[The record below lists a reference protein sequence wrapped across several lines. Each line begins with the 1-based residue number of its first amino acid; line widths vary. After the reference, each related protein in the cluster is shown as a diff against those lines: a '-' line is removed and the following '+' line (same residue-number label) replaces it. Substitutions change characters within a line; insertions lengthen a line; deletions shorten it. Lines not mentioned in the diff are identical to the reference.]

1 VRGDPCHT
9 ALCDSDGVQPQGYGR
24 TVPPSSPVG
33 QLDDTSSLVNP
44 SVAAH
49 RWTPGRNEM
58 LAILSAIMALMA
70 MAIDLM
76 LTGFDEMR
84 DAFGLDPTSN
94 EVANVITVFF
104 IGLAVA
110 QLFFGPITDRF
121 GRKSVLYASV
131 IIYVIGAVGS
141 ALAPSLGWL
150 LVARFVWGIGAAGA
164 RVVATA
170 VVRDYFEGVQMAKAM
185 SQIMAVFI
193 MVPVVAPTLGAA
205 IIAIAPWRTVFW
217 ACAVWALM
225 MSAWSLRLPESL
237 PPESR
242 RRLNRRDITSAYIEF
257 ARTRP
262 TIWYSIASVF
272 LQACFTMYLASSELI
287 VSEIYNRREQFPFI
301 FGLTALGFA
310 VAAALNGRA
319 VGIFGVRRVIWAV
332 LGILITGSAVLT
344 VVVTVVDQPS
354 FWIFMPGIG
363 LMLMLFMFLMPNM
376 SAEALQ
382 PVPHIAGTAS
392 ALSGACRMAGGAVLG
407 GLVAARIDT
416 SVTPFAVALLVFA
429 IAAAVCSAIAVGRP
443 RRAAAPAMAGAAVT
457 T

>member
-1 VRGDPCHT
+1 
-9 ALCDSDGVQPQGYGR
+9 
-24 TVPPSSPVG
+24 
-33 QLDDTSSLVNP
+33 
-44 SVAAH
+44 
-49 RWTPGRNEM
+49 M
-58 LAILSAIMALMA
+58 LAILSALMALMA

-84 DAFGLDPTSN
+84 EAFGLDPSSN

-121 GRKSVLYASV
+121 GRKSVLYVSV
-131 IIYVIGAVGS
+131 VIYVVGAVGS

-170 VVRDYFEGVQMAKAM
+170 VVRDHFEGVQMAKAM

-193 MVPVVAPTLGAA
+193 MIPVVAPTLGAA

-225 MSAWSLRLPESL
+225 MATWSLRLPESL
-237 PPESR
+237 PVERR
-242 RRLNRRDITSAYIEF
+242 RRLDRRDITSAYVEF
-257 ARTRP
+257 VRTRR
-262 TIWYSIASVF
+262 TIWFSAASVF

-287 VSEIYNRREQFPFI
+287 VSEIYDRREQFPFI
-301 FGLTALGFA
+301 FGITALGFA
-310 VAAALNGRA
+310 VAAGLNGRA
-319 VGIFGVRRVIWAV
+319 VGVFGVQKVIWAV
-332 LGILITGSAVLT
+332 LGVLIAGSAVLA
-344 VVVTVVDQPS
+344 VVVAVVDTPS
-354 FWIFMPGIG
+354 FWFFMPGIG
-363 LMLMLFMFLMPNM
+363 LLLMLFMFLMPNM

-392 ALSGACRMAGGAVLG
+392 ALSGACRMAGGALLG

-429 IAAAVCSAIAVGRP
+429 VAAAACTAIAVRP
-443 RRAAAPAMAGAAVT
+443 SRGLIATTTANAVSHEQK
-457 T
+457 

>member
-1 VRGDPCHT
+1 
-9 ALCDSDGVQPQGYGR
+9 
-24 TVPPSSPVG
+24 
-33 QLDDTSSLVNP
+33 
-44 SVAAH
+44 
-49 RWTPGRNEM
+49 M
-58 LAILSAIMALMA
+58 LAILSAVMALMA

-84 DAFGLDPTSN
+84 EAFGLDSSSN

-121 GRKSVLYASV
+121 GRKSVLYVSV
-131 IIYVIGAVGS
+131 VIYVVGAVGS
-141 ALAPSLGWL
+141 ALAPTLGWL

-170 VVRDYFEGVQMAKAM
+170 VVRDHFEGVQMAKAM

-193 MVPVVAPTLGAA
+193 MIPVVAPTLGAA

-225 MSAWSLRLPESL
+225 MATWSLRLPESL
-237 PPESR
+237 PVESR
-242 RRLNRRDITSAYIEF
+242 RRLDRRDITSAYVEF
-257 ARTRP
+257 VRTRR
-262 TIWYSIASVF
+262 TIWFSVASVF
-272 LQACFTMYLASSELI
+272 LRACFTMYLASSELI

-301 FGLTALGFA
+301 FGITALGFA
-310 VAAALNGRA
+310 VAAGLNGRA
-319 VGIFGVRRVIWAV
+319 VGVFGVQKVIWAV
-332 LGILITGSAVLT
+332 LGVLIAGSAVLT
-344 VVVTVVDQPS
+344 VVVTVVDTPS
-354 FWIFMPGIG
+354 FWFFMPGIG

-392 ALSGACRMAGGAVLG
+392 ALSGACRMAGGALLG

-429 IAAAVCSAIAVGRP
+429 LAAAACTAIAVRP
-443 RRAAAPAMAGAAVT
+443 SRRLVATTASNAVPT
-457 T
+457 EHR

>member
-1 VRGDPCHT
+1 
-9 ALCDSDGVQPQGYGR
+9 
-24 TVPPSSPVG
+24 
-33 QLDDTSSLVNP
+33 
-44 SVAAH
+44 
-49 RWTPGRNEM
+49 M
-58 LAILSAIMALMA
+58 LAILSALMALMA

-84 DAFGLDPTSN
+84 EAFGLDPSSN

-121 GRKSVLYASV
+121 GRKSVLYVSV
-131 IIYVIGAVGS
+131 VIYVVGAVGS

-170 VVRDYFEGVQMAKAM
+170 VVRDHFEGVQMAKAM

-193 MVPVVAPTLGAA
+193 IIPVVAPTLGAA

-225 MSAWSLRLPESL
+225 MATWSLRLPESL
-237 PPESR
+237 PVERR
-242 RRLNRRDITSAYIEF
+242 RRLDRRDITSAYVEF
-257 ARTRP
+257 VRTRR
-262 TIWYSIASVF
+262 TIWFSAASVF

-287 VSEIYNRREQFPFI
+287 VSEIYDRREQFPFI
-301 FGLTALGFA
+301 FGITALGFA
-310 VAAALNGRA
+310 VAAGLNGRA
-319 VGIFGVRRVIWAV
+319 VGVFGVQKVIWAV
-332 LGILITGSAVLT
+332 LGVLIAGSAVLA
-344 VVVTVVDQPS
+344 VVVAVVDTPS
-354 FWIFMPGIG
+354 FWFFMPGIG
-363 LMLMLFMFLMPNM
+363 LLLMLFMFLMPNM

-392 ALSGACRMAGGAVLG
+392 ALSGACRMAGGALLG

-429 IAAAVCSAIAVGRP
+429 VAAAACTAIAVRP
-443 RRAAAPAMAGAAVT
+443 SRGLVATTTANAVSHEQK
-457 T
+457 